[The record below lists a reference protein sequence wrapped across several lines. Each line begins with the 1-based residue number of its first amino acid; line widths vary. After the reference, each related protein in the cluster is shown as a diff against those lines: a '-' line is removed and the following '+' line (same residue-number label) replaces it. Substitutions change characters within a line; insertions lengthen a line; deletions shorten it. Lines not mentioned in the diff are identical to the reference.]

1 MRIQWRHP
9 QPGLWVALDEG
20 RPAGIVSRKGRRAYS
35 ATVVSG
41 RSLGL
46 FESVED
52 AQAALERA
60 HPADPARVTQ
70 PRVEHALV
78 E

>member
-20 RPAGIVSRKGRRAYS
+20 RPAGIVSRKARRAYR

-60 HPADPARVTQ
+60 HPSVPARAQ
-70 PRVEHALV
+70 HPIYEPALV

>member
-9 QPGLWVALDEG
+9 QAGLWVALDEG
-20 RPAGIVSRKGRRAYS
+20 RPAGIVSRKARRAYR
-35 ATVVSG
+35 ATVVTG

-60 HPADPARVTQ
+60 HSADPARA
-70 PRVEHALV
+70 PHPISEPALV
-78 E
+78 D